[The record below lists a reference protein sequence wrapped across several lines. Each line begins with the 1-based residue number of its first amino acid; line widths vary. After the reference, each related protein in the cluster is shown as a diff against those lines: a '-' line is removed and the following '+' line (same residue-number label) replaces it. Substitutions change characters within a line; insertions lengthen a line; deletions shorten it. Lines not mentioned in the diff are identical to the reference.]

1 VGFYYLEEELMAERL
16 YAGKAGEI
24 DPVALVNEKVAI
36 WLKAMWHLYK
46 VIYIEPMPKSANL
59 IFDQGALAALA
70 QSGDVR
76 LLNLDQQTKPSG
88 MLQVRFY
95 PLDDIRVEFKIG
107 RSESRFTAANVM
119 AQVDRFTVLADPCLH
134 TTEVFILEDNS
145 AYVNCTNPTAYA
157 TAMSRVQFFGF
168 RYLLEDMDTAKS
180 KPEEIKQS
188 FPNVVF
194 VPSGSD

>member
-1 VGFYYLEEELMAERL
+1 MAERL
-16 YAGKAGEI
+16 YASKAGDI
-24 DPVALVNEKVAI
+24 DPVALVNETVAI
-36 WLKAMWHLYK
+36 WLKARWHMYR
-46 VIYIEPMPKSANL
+46 VTYIEPMPKSANL

-70 QSGDVR
+70 QTGDVR
-76 LLNLDQQTKPSG
+76 LNNLDQQSTPSG
-88 MLQVRFY
+88 MIQLRFY

-107 RSESRFTAANVM
+107 RSESRFAAANVL
-119 AQVDRFTVLADPCLH
+119 AQADRFTIINDPCLH

-168 RYLLEDMDTAKS
+168 RYMMKDYDKDFAT
-180 KPEEIKQS
+180 PEEVKQNY
-188 FPNVVF
+188 PNVVF